1 MTAYDGT
8 DFYCD
13 VALPDPRALRVVHDD
28 DRVLAFMDLNPISPG
43 HLLVIP
49 KQHGAAL
56 ADVAPDDGAR
66 LFRVG
71 QALAAAVRRTG
82 LRVEG
87 VNLFLADGEAAGQ
100 EVFHTHLH
108 VLPRFAGDGF
118 RLQVTSGSPSRDELD
133 EVAGAIRAAL

>member
-1 MTAYDGT
+1 MADLCV
-8 DFYCD
+8 FCEI
-13 VALPDPRALRVVHDD
+13 VAGRIESSVVHDD

-49 KQHGAAL
+49 TRHGAAL
-56 ADVAPDDGAR
+56 ADDDPADGAR

-71 QALAAAVRRTG
+71 QALAGAVRRTG
-82 LRVEG
+82 LRAEG

-118 RLQVTSGSPSRDELD
+118 RLQVTSGSPSRDERD
-133 EVAGAIRAAL
+133 AVAGRIRAELAG

>member
-1 MTAYDGT
+1 MADLCV
-8 DFYCD
+8 FCEI
-13 VALPDPRALRVVHDD
+13 VAGRLESSVVHDD

-49 KQHGAAL
+49 KEHGAAL

-133 EVAGAIRAAL
+133 EVAGRIRAEL

>member
-1 MTAYDGT
+1 MDAETPATTCVWSVREPSRYSWGGG
-8 DFYCD
+8 
-13 VALPDPRALRVVHDD
+13 VARRRLRVE
-28 DRVLAFMDLNPISPG
+28 RRSPRTE
-43 HLLVIP
+43 
-49 KQHGAAL
+49 
-56 ADVAPDDGAR
+56 AR

-71 QALAAAVRRTG
+71 QALAGAVRRTG
-82 LRVEG
+82 LRAEG

-133 EVAGAIRAAL
+133 EVAGRIRAEL

>member
-1 MTAYDGT
+1 MADLCV
-8 DFYCD
+8 FCEI
-13 VALPDPRALRVVHDD
+13 VAGRVESSVVHDD

-49 KQHGAAL
+49 KEHGAAL
-56 ADVAPDDGAR
+56 ADVDPDDGAR

-82 LRVEG
+82 LRAEG

-118 RLQVTSGSPSRDELD
+118 RLQLTSASPSRDELD
-133 EVAGAIRAAL
+133 EVAGRIRAAL

>member
-1 MTAYDGT
+1 MADLCV
-8 DFYCD
+8 FCEI
-13 VALPDPRALRVVHDD
+13 VAGRLESSVVHDD

-49 KQHGAAL
+49 KEHGAAL

-118 RLQVTSGSPSRDELD
+118 RLQVTSGAPSRGELD
-133 EVAGAIRAAL
+133 EVAGAIRAAVAG

>member
-1 MTAYDGT
+1 MADLCV
-8 DFYCD
+8 FCEI
-13 VALPDPRALRVVHDD
+13 VAGRIESSVVHDD

-56 ADVAPDDGAR
+56 ADVDPDDGAR

-71 QALAAAVRRTG
+71 QSLAGAVRRTG
-82 LRVEG
+82 LRAEG

-108 VLPRFAGDGF
+108 VLPRFDGDGF
-118 RLQVTSGSPSRDELD
+118 RLQVMSGTPSRGELD

>member
-1 MTAYDGT
+1 MADLCV
-8 DFYCD
+8 FCEI
-13 VALPDPRALRVVHDD
+13 VAGRIESSVVHDD

-56 ADVAPDDGAR
+56 ADVDPDDGAR

-71 QALAAAVRRTG
+71 QSLAGAVRRTG
-82 LRVEG
+82 LRAEG

-118 RLQVTSGSPSRDELD
+118 RLQVTRGSPSRDELD
-133 EVAGAIRAAL
+133 EVAGRIRAAL